1 MVSEL
6 GSEALADACDQRLVD
21 ILERQL
27 SLLPGTASL
36 RFATVA
42 EVPPELALERL
53 EEARRASAELVRHT
67 PVLTAA
73 SLSSRCGGTVVL
85 KAENLQRTGS
95 FKLRGALNKVRAV
108 GQSVAGVVAG
118 SAGNHAQALAYAAR
132 AAGLPCFVFMPEDA
146 AVSKVEAVRAFG
158 ASVEQRGGSVVEC
171 VGLAREHASA
181 EGLAFVHP
189 FDDLDVICGQAGLG
203 LELLDDVPDLARVVV
218 PVGGGGLAS
227 GVAAAVRAR
236 RPGVAVVGVRA
247 ETSAGTIAD
256 GIAIKHPGEVTGP
269 LLDSLLDEMVSVGED
284 DIAETMVLL
293 VERSKLVVEG
303 AGAVSLAA
311 LLSGAVEAS
320 ADGSTVAVLSGG
332 NVDVG
337 LLAAIATRHETRVGR
352 RLRVYTRV
360 SDLPGGLAGLLA
372 AVASAGANLIHV
384 EHVREGVDL
393 GVRETG
399 VELTVETRGR
409 SHARELLAALREA
422 GYEPAEVGG

>member
-1 MVSEL
+1 MP
-6 GSEALADACDQRLVD
+6 Q
-21 ILERQL
+21 I
-27 SLLPGTASL
+27 
-36 RFATVA
+36 
-42 EVPPELALERL
+42 PPELAVSRL
-53 EEARRASAELVRHT
+53 EDARLASSRLVRHT

-73 SLSSRCGGTVVL
+73 SLSERCGGTVVL

-95 FKLRGALNKVRAV
+95 FKLRGALNKVRAIS
-108 GQSVAGVVAG
+108 GSARGVVAG

-132 AAGLPCFVFMPEDA
+132 ASGLPCYVFMPVDA
-146 AVSKVEAVRAFG
+146 AVSKIEAVRAFG

-171 VGLAREHASA
+171 VALAQEHAAA

-189 FDDLDVICGQAGLG
+189 FDDLDVIAGQGGLG

-218 PVGGGGLAS
+218 PIGGGGLAS
-227 GVAAAVRAR
+227 GVAAAVCQR
-236 RPGVAVVGVRA
+236 RPEVSVVGVRA
-247 ETSAGTIAD
+247 ATSGGQTIAD

-269 LLDSLLDEMVSVGED
+269 LLDELLEDVVAVGEAE
-284 DIAETMVLL
+284 IAETMVLL

-303 AGAVSLAA
+303 AGAVALAA
-311 LLSGAVEAS
+311 LLSGVVDTAS
-320 ADGSTVAVLSGG
+320 SGSTVAVLSGG

-372 AVASAGANLIHV
+372 AVAAAGANLIHV

-409 SHARELLAALREA
+409 DHAGALMDALRDA
-422 GYEPAEVGG
+422 GYDPAEVGGRQ